1 MGGKGQLARW
11 ILTEGFHH
19 WAWFSKTKELIK
31 DLPLAI
37 WLFFQYETH
46 FWFIENFQN
55 PGTGHN
61 DMVLKMLK
69 EPKPEIRWFLQNFQN
84 PNLDVNN
91 KI

>member
-11 ILTEGFHH
+11 TLTEGFDH

-31 DLPLAI
+31 NQPLDL

-46 FWFIENFQN
+46 FWFFEIFQN

-61 DMVLKMLK
+61 HLVLKMLK
-69 EPKPEIRWFLQNFQN
+69 ETKPEIRWFLQDFQN